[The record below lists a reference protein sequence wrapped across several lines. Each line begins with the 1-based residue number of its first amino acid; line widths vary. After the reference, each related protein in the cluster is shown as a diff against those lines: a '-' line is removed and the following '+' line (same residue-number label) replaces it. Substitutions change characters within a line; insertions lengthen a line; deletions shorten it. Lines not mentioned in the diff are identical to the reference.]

1 MAGVRLRARGRRLG
15 VGPPTQLRSTLLT
28 TAPPPLPFPS
38 SHSPPQPRQRKILK
52 GRQNKR
58 IDLRFVLAVSH
69 GAALRDSA
77 RFDQLWKQQ
86 QRYFQRMPRS
96 RPCYCRGLF
105 IAGLT
110 TPRPMSERANRS
122 RHPAQLSSV
131 ARCGVQWPPN
141 GPLLDF
147 RTSVQFTANV
157 LRAIVQSEPTC
168 YPVYVYHR
176 SQATDHLIL
185 QKRDNDPKHDL
196 RCSSKFWCQI

>member
-1 MAGVRLRARGRRLG
+1 MVRHSGIRRDLTSFGSSSSGTSSGCLGPGPATAEVCLLRGSQPPGPCRREA
-15 VGPPTQLRSTLLT
+15 Q
-28 TAPPPLPFPS
+28 
-38 SHSPPQPRQRKILK
+38 
-52 GRQNKR
+52 
-58 IDLRFVLAVSH
+58 
-69 GAALRDSA
+69 
-77 RFDQLWKQQ
+77 
-86 QRYFQRMPRS
+86 
-96 RPCYCRGLF
+96 
-105 IAGLT
+105 
-110 TPRPMSERANRS
+110 RANRS

-185 QKRDNDPKHDL
+185 RKRDNDPKHDL